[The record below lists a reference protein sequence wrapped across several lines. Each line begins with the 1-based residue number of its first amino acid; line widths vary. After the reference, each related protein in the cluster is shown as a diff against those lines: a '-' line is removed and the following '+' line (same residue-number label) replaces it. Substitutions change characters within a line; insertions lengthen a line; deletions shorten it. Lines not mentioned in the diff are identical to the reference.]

1 MACAPTPAPRP
12 RPAAR
17 NRGAECDDA
26 MLNRLAERLLALS
39 ARPSAP
45 LWLAAVSFAE
55 ASVFPLPPDLLLIPM
70 VLARPRRAWW
80 LAALCTLASVAGGAL
95 GYAIGALLLEQVA
108 MPVLRAYG
116 QQAAF
121 AAFATRYAEWG
132 VWIILVKGLTPIP
145 FKVVTIASGA
155 AHFDFA
161 TFMAA
166 SLVTRAARFFLVAG
180 LLRLFGERVRTFVE
194 RRLVLA
200 LALVAAGLVAGVVAL
215 RLL

>member
-1 MACAPTPAPRP
+1 MCPHPRERGPFLRAATPGA
-12 RPAAR
+12 
-17 NRGAECDDA
+17 NRDGA

-70 VLARPRRAWW
+70 VLARPCRAWW

-95 GYAIGALLLEQVA
+95 GYAIGAVLLEQVA
-108 MPVLRAYG
+108 LPVLRAYG
-116 QQAAF
+116 QEAAF
-121 AAFATRYAEWG
+121 AAFQARYAEWG

-145 FKVVTIASGA
+145 YKVVTIASGA

-161 TFMAA
+161 VFMAA
-166 SLVTRAARFFLVAG
+166 SLATRGARFFLVAG
-180 LLRLFGERVRTFVE
+180 LLRLFGERVRLFVE
-194 RRLVLA
+194 RRLALA
-200 LALVAAGLVAGVVAL
+200 LAVAAVGLVAGIAAL

>member
-1 MACAPTPAPRP
+1 
-12 RPAAR
+12 
-17 NRGAECDDA
+17 

-80 LAALCTLASVAGGAL
+80 LAAVCTLASVAGGAL
-95 GYAIGALLLEQVA
+95 GYAIGALLLQQVA
-108 MPVLRAYG
+108 LPVLRGYG
-116 QQAAF
+116 QEGAF
-121 AAFATRYAEWG
+121 AAFQARYAEWG

-145 FKVVTIASGA
+145 YKVVTIASGA

-166 SLVTRAARFFLVAG
+166 SLATRGARFFLVAG
-180 LLRLFGERVRTFVE
+180 LLRLFGERVRVFVE
-194 RRLVLA
+194 RRLALA
-200 LALVAAGLVAGVVAL
+200 LALVAVGLVVGIAAL

>member
-1 MACAPTPAPRP
+1 
-12 RPAAR
+12 
-17 NRGAECDDA
+17 

-45 LWLAAVSFAE
+45 LWLAVVSFAE

-116 QQAAF
+116 QEAAF
-121 AAFATRYAEWG
+121 AAFQARYAEWG

-194 RRLVLA
+194 RRLVLV
-200 LALVAAGLVAGVVAL
+200 LAFAAAGLVAGVVAL